1 VARPAYSKNLVY
13 LPSVEGVTAVGG
25 PPTGYL
31 WVVRT
36 MMATFGSFLGYVEAA
51 LGLYEEGP
59 WSWLATSSGTRLFS
73 DHHQTFTWEG
83 RYVVPGGFDL
93 YVNTSSGDT
102 CDIKLDGYELSVEGA
117 YE

>member
-36 MMATFGSFLGYVEAA
+36 MMATFGSYLGYVEAA

-59 WSWLATSSGTRLFS
+59 WSWLATSSGTKLFS
-73 DHHQTFTWEG
+73 DHHQTF
-83 RYVVPGGFDL
+83 YL
-93 YVNTSSGDT
+93 YVNTSSGAT

>member
-1 VARPAYSKNLVY
+1 VARPAYERHPFDRRKVDEVL
-13 LPSVEGVTAVGG
+13 AVGR

-51 LGLYEEGP
+51 LGLDEEGP
-59 WSWLATSSGTRLFS
+59 WSWLATSSGTHLFS
-73 DHHQTFTWEG
+73 NHHQTFYWEG
-83 RYVVPGGFDL
+83 RYVVPQGFDL